1 MPSKIVAFFGLMVG
15 AAFLIAGVAIYL
27 TTAQLQYRSMAKLQD
42 RAIQAQGPAQP
53 TWTLYAQLPPTP

>member
-1 MPSKIVAFFGLMVG
+1 MPSKIVAFFGLMVGG

-42 RAIQAQGPAQP
+42 RGPAQP